1 MALNRCDSVCCC
13 CSGLPSLRPSLAH
26 CPDLRRAA
34 RVPRHP
40 QPRPMQV
47 SGRPSPGSTQVRPG
61 SVSGGPSRILLARSR
76 PGTRNLAGRA
86 PHRRRAG
93 AEAGRARG
101 ALLAANGGPAITTA
115 ARIWSRPDLIRVVM
129 NFCCARGAREVLIR
143 VCWRTTQIAVGEP
156 ARPHGLV
163 TRITVLAAGFCPAA
177 RTARSASRPG
187 FGPAAR
193 LSAALGRAHARAPS
207 GGWEGPVLR
216 AGQGCSSAGREI
228 LPSQLS
234 EKGPARPAPGRRRRR
249 VTSLR
254 GGGRVLRGL
263 QHERR
268 AAVQGRKPPRCE
280 TRVRGRRGDSANP
293 GSENT
298 RLPRRFAK
306 RGRRCGP

>member
-1 MALNRCDSVCCC
+1 MRLCLLLLQWPAKPSAEPGAL
-13 CSGLPSLRPSLAH
+13 
-26 CPDLRRAA
+26 
-34 RVPRHP
+34 
-40 QPRPMQV
+40 
-47 SGRPSPGSTQVRPG
+47 PGFAP
-61 SVSGGPSRILLARSR
+61 GGPSPSTSPAPTDASVWSSESRVDASPPGLSLGGSESHPARPEPARDSEPCGPGPAPAQSRSR
-76 PGTRNLAGRA
+76 GR
-86 PHRRRAG
+86 PRAG
-93 AEAGRARG
+93 SPARGKRGASYHDSGPHLVTARFDPSRYEFLLRAGSARG
-101 ALLAANGGPAITTA
+101 ADP
-115 ARIWSRPDLIRVVM
+115 R
-129 NFCCARGAREVLIR
+129 
-143 VCWRTTQIAVGEP
+143 CWRTTRAGSVGEP